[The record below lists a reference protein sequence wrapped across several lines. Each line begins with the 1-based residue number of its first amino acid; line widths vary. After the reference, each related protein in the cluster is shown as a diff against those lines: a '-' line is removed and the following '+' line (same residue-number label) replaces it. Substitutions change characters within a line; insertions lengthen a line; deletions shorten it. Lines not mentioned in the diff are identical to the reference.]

1 MFHVLVAE
9 DEIWIRNGIVEM
21 IERFGLD
28 FKVVAQAS
36 DGIEAWNQINEVWPN
51 VVITDIV
58 MPELDGLSLLGKC
71 DEYKLGIVPIVISGY
86 ENFAYAQQ
94 AIRYGAT
101 EYLLKP
107 VVAEDLKQALLR
119 SVERLQSSVH
129 LYDPLY
135 KIQEF
140 LGVMEVWDHQRLAG
154 EANRILSSIYK
165 AKVPHPGI
173 RNGLLRIF
181 SDKLNEQLRGI
192 DPFHQHL
199 QLGDPSDKLAVQ
211 AHFTHLLE
219 QWSRQLNAASSG
231 HRKRFLSKRVTEY
244 VEQNY
249 AKEITLAQIAEYTDL
264 SVSRFCVLFKQ
275 QYGDSFI
282 NHLNKYRI
290 EKAKQLLLEPD
301 LKVYEVA
308 DMVGFSSMP
317 YFNRLFKSLTD
328 RSPGEYRRSLGL

>member
-9 DEIWIRNGIVEM
+9 DEVWIRNGIVEM

-36 DGIEAWNQINEVWPN
+36 DGMEAWNLINEVWPN
-51 VVITDIV
+51 VIITDIV

-86 ENFAYAQQ
+86 ENFAYARQ

-107 VVAEDLKQALLR
+107 VVAEDLRQALLR
-119 SVERLQSSVH
+119 SLERLQSSVH
-129 LYDPLY
+129 LYEPLHQ
-135 KIQEF
+135 IQEF
-140 LGVMEVWDHQRLAG
+140 LGVMEVWDHQRLVSEAG
-154 EANRILSSIYK
+154 RILGFIYK
-165 AKVPHPGI
+165 VKAANPGI

-181 SDKLNEQLRGI
+181 SDKLNEQLRSI
-192 DPFHQHL
+192 DPHHQNL
-199 QLGDPSDKLAVQ
+199 ELGEATGKPAAQ
-211 AHFTHLLE
+211 AHFAHLLE
-219 QWSRQLNAASSG
+219 QWSRRLNGASSG
-231 HRKRFLSKRVTEY
+231 RKSFLGKRVSEY
-244 VEQNY
+244 VQQNY
-249 AKEITLAQIAEYTDL
+249 ARRSRSRKSRSIPILAFPGFACCSSSITGTL
-264 SVSRFCVLFKQ
+264 
-275 QYGDSFI
+275 FI
-282 NHLNKYRI
+282 NYLNKYRI

-308 DMVGFSSMP
+308 DMVGFSSLP

-328 RSPGEYRRSLGL
+328 ESPGEYRRSLGL

>member
-9 DEIWIRNGIVEM
+9 DEVWIRNGIVEM

-36 DGIEAWNQINEVWPN
+36 DGAEAWNLINEVWPN
-51 VVITDIV
+51 VIITDIV

-86 ENFAYAQQ
+86 ENFGYAQQ

-107 VVAEDLKQALLR
+107 VVAEDLKQALMR
-119 SVERLQSSVH
+119 SVERLQSSAH
-129 LYDPLY
+129 LYEPLF

-140 LGVMEVWDHQRLAG
+140 LEGMEAWDHQRLVSEAG
-154 EANRILSSIYK
+154 RILKSIYK
-165 AKVPHPGI
+165 VKTPNPGI

-181 SDKLNEQLRGI
+181 SDKLNEQLKSI
-192 DPFHQHL
+192 DPQHQESKF
-199 QLGDPSDKLAVQ
+199 DKTSDKRGVE
-211 AHFTHLLE
+211 AHFAGLLE
-219 QWSRQLNAASSG
+219 QWSRRLNG
-231 HRKRFLSKRVTEY
+231 GKKPRFLFKRVTEY
-244 VEQNY
+244 VQQNY
-249 AKEITLAQIAEYTDL
+249 AKEITLAQIAEFTDL
-264 SVSRFCVLFKQ
+264 SVSRFCVLFKRE
-275 QYGDSFI
+275 YGDSFI
-282 NHLNKYRI
+282 NYLNKYRI
-290 EKAKQLLLEPD
+290 ETAKQLLLEPD

-308 DMVGFSSMP
+308 DMVGFSSLP

-328 RSPGEYRRSLGL
+328 ESPGEYRRNLGL

>member
-1 MFHVLVAE
+1 MYHVLVAE
-9 DEIWIRNGIVEM
+9 DEVWIRNGIVEM

-36 DGIEAWNQINEVWPN
+36 DGIEAWNLINEVWPN

-86 ENFAYAQQ
+86 ENFSYAQQ

-107 VVAEDLKQALLR
+107 VVAEDLRQALLR

-129 LYDPLY
+129 LYEPLHQ
-135 KIQEF
+135 IQEF
-140 LGVMEVWDHQRLAG
+140 LGKLETWDHQRLVSEAG
-154 EANRILSSIYK
+154 RILKSIFHAK
-165 AKVPHPGI
+165 APNPGI
-173 RNGLLRIF
+173 KIGLFRIF
-181 SDKLNEQLRGI
+181 SDKLNEQLTSI
-192 DPFHQHL
+192 DPGHQPLELEETLDRPH
-199 QLGDPSDKLAVQ
+199 VE
-211 AHFTHLLE
+211 AHFSRLLE
-219 QWSRQLNAASSG
+219 LWSRRVNESAPGKYRS
-231 HRKRFLSKRVTEY
+231 LSKKVAEY
-244 VEQNY
+244 VQHNY
-249 AKEITLAQIAEYTDL
+249 AKEITLAQIAEHTDL

-275 QYGDSFI
+275 QNGDSFI
-282 NHLNKYRI
+282 NYLNQYRI

-308 DMVGFSSMP
+308 DMVGFSSLP
-317 YFNRLFKSLTD
+317 YFSRLFKSLTD
-328 RSPGEYRRSLGL
+328 QSPNEYRRSLGL

>member
-9 DEIWIRNGIVEM
+9 DEVWIRNGIVEM

-36 DGIEAWNQINEVWPN
+36 DGVEAWNLINEVWPN

-71 DEYKLGIVPIVISGY
+71 DAYKLGIVPIVISGY
-86 ENFAYAQQ
+86 ENFSYARQ
-94 AIRYGAT
+94 AIRYGAS

-129 LYDPLY
+129 LYEPLH

-140 LGVMEVWDHQRLAG
+140 LGAMEVWDHQRLAG
-154 EANRILSSIYK
+154 EAGRILNSIYK
-165 AKVPHPGI
+165 AKVPNPGI

-181 SDKLNEQLRGI
+181 SDKLNEQLKSI
-192 DPFHQHL
+192 DPHHQNRE
-199 QLGDPSDKLAVQ
+199 LGEASDKPAVQ
-211 AHFTHLLE
+211 AHFAYLLE
-219 QWSRQLNAASSG
+219 QWSRRLNGAASG
-231 HRKRFLSKRVTEY
+231 KKNRFLYKRVAEY
-244 VEQNY
+244 VHQNY
-249 AKEITLAQIAEYTDL
+249 PKEITLAQIAEYADL

-275 QYGDSFI
+275 HYGDSFI
-282 NHLNKYRI
+282 NYLNHYRI

-308 DMVGFSSMP
+308 DMVGFSSLP

-328 RSPGEYRRSLGL
+328 QSPGEYRRSLGL

>member
-9 DEIWIRNGIVEM
+9 DEVWIRNGIVEM

-36 DGIEAWNQINEVWPN
+36 DGSEAWNLINEVWPN

-86 ENFAYAQQ
+86 ENFAYARQ

-119 SVERLQSSVH
+119 SLERLQGSVH
-129 LYDPLY
+129 LYEPLHQ
-135 KIQEF
+135 IQEF
-140 LGVMEVWDHQRLAG
+140 LGVMEVWDHQRLVSEAG
-154 EANRILSSIYK
+154 RILGSIYK
-165 AKVPHPGI
+165 VKTPNPGI
-173 RNGLLRIF
+173 RNGLFRIF
-181 SDKLNEQLRGI
+181 SDKLNEQLRSV
-192 DPFHQHL
+192 DPHHQNRE
-199 QLGDPSDKLAVQ
+199 LGETADKPAVQ
-211 AHFTHLLE
+211 AHFAHLLE
-219 QWSRQLNAASSG
+219 QWSRRLNGASSG
-231 HRKRFLSKRVTEY
+231 RKNFLGKRVSEY
-244 VEQNY
+244 VQQNY
-249 AKEITLAQIAEYTDL
+249 AREITLGQIAEYTDL

-275 QYGDSFI
+275 HYGDSFI
-282 NHLNKYRI
+282 NYLNKYRI

-308 DMVGFSSMP
+308 DMVGFSSLP

-328 RSPGEYRRSLGL
+328 ESPGEYRRSLGL

>member
-9 DEIWIRNGIVEM
+9 DEVWIRNGIVEM

-36 DGIEAWNQINEVWPN
+36 DGAEAWNLINEVWPN
-51 VVITDIV
+51 VIITDIV

-86 ENFAYAQQ
+86 ENFGYAQQ

-119 SVERLQSSVH
+119 SVERLQSSAH
-129 LYDPLY
+129 LYEPLF
-135 KIQEF
+135 KIQEY
-140 LGVMEVWDHQRLAG
+140 LEGMEVWDHQRLVSEAG
-154 EANRILSSIYK
+154 RILKSIYK
-165 AKVPHPGI
+165 VKTPNPGI

-181 SDKLNEQLRGI
+181 SDKLNEQLKSI
-192 DPFHQHL
+192 HPQHQEL
-199 QLGDPSDKLAVQ
+199 KFAETSDKRGVE
-211 AHFTHLLE
+211 AHFAGLLE
-219 QWSRQLNAASSG
+219 QWSRRLNVAASGKNS
-231 HRKRFLSKRVTEY
+231 RLLCKRVTEY
-244 VEQNY
+244 VQQNY
-249 AKEITLAQIAEYTDL
+249 AKEITLAQIAEFTDL
-264 SVSRFCVLFKQ
+264 SVSRFCVLFKRE
-275 QYGDSFI
+275 YGDSFI
-282 NHLNKYRI
+282 NYLNKYRI
-290 EKAKQLLLEPD
+290 ETAKQLLLEPD

-308 DMVGFSSMP
+308 DMVGFSSLP

-328 RSPGEYRRSLGL
+328 ESPGEYRRSLGL